1 MPERRIAHIDMDA
14 FYASVELLRRPELR
28 ELPVAIGGRGGRGVV
43 TTANYVARRYGVRSA
58 MPARKALELC
68 PDCIFLP
75 VDFDEYRKSSRLFKA
90 AIATLAP
97 HIEDRGIDEVYVDLT
112 ELAGETRALGQT
124 LKQRIVEATG
134 LTCSIG
140 IAPNKLLAK
149 IGSDLEKPDGLTIL
163 RAADV
168 EPRIWPLPVRRINGI
183 GPKASA
189 RLNDRGI
196 ATIGDLARH
205 DAAALI
211 GRFGPNY
218 GRWLHE
224 VAHGRDE
231 RPIVT
236 ESEPRSRSRET
247 TFERD
252 LHPLRDRAELREIFT
267 RLCEQVAQ
275 DLQRRR
281 YVGRT
286 IGIKLRFDDFRTVTR
301 DMTIAQPTAD
311 AADIQKTARAC
322 LKRVPLERKL
332 RLLGVRVSSLSAEDA
347 PPAGP
352 SPPAPGESLALFP
365 ADDEALAQSEG
376 RPQQAS
382 PTSRGH

>member
-68 PDCIFLP
+68 PQCIFLP
-75 VDFDEYRKSSRLFKA
+75 VDFDEYRKFSRLFKA

-97 HIEDRGIDEVYVDLT
+97 QIEDRGIDEVYVDLT
-112 ELAGETRALGQT
+112 EVAGETAALGRA

-163 RAADV
+163 RADDI
-168 EPRIWPLPVRRINGI
+168 EPRIWPLPVRRINGV

-189 RLNDRGI
+189 RLNGMGI
-196 ATIGDLARH
+196 ASIGDLARH
-205 DAAALI
+205 DAAALV

-267 RLCEQVAQ
+267 RLCAQVAQ

-311 AADIQKTARAC
+311 AAEIQKAARAC

-332 RLLGVRVSSLSAEDA
+332 RLLGVRVSSLSAADA
-347 PPAGP
+347 LPARPP
-352 SPPAPGESLALFP
+352 PPAPGESLELFP
-365 ADDEALAQSEG
+365 AVDQAHAKSEG
-376 RPQQAS
+376 RLQSAS
-382 PTSRGH
+382 PNHRGH

>member
-1 MPERRIAHIDMDA
+1 MDA

-28 ELPVAIGGRGGRGVV
+28 ELPVAIGGRGNRGVV

-68 PDCIFLP
+68 PSCIFLP
-75 VDFDEYRKSSRLFKA
+75 VDFDEYRKYSRLFKA
-90 AIATLAP
+90 AIATIAP
-97 HIEDRGIDEVYVDLT
+97 RIEDRGIDEVYVDLT
-112 ELAGETRALGQT
+112 EVEGESAWLGREI
-124 LKQRIVEATG
+124 KRRIAEATG

-149 IGSDLEKPDGLTIL
+149 ICSDLDKPDGLTIL
-163 RAADV
+163 GAGDLER
-168 EPRIWPLPVRRINGI
+168 RIWPLPVRSINGV
-183 GPKASA
+183 GPKASR
-189 RLNDRGI
+189 RLQNMGI
-196 ATIGDLARH
+196 SSIGDLAGY
-205 DAAALI
+205 DPFALVE
-211 GRFGPNY
+211 RFGANY

-224 VAHGRDE
+224 AAHGRDE

-252 LHPLRDRAELREIFT
+252 LDPRRDRAELSEIFT

-301 DMTIAQPTAD
+301 DITIERPTAQPAEIQR
-311 AADIQKTARAC
+311 AARLC
-322 LKRVPLERKL
+322 LKRVSFDRKL
-332 RLLGVRVSSLSAEDA
+332 RLLGVRVSSLSAADA
-347 PPAGP
+347 RPAGQSKP
-352 SPPAPGESLALFP
+352 GIGESLPLF
-365 ADDEALAQSEG
+365 ALADEPRAESAG
-376 RPQQAS
+376 RPEQAS
-382 PTSRGH
+382 

>member
-1 MPERRIAHIDMDA
+1 MPVRRIAHIDMDA

-75 VDFDEYRKSSRLFKA
+75 VDFDEYRKYSRLFKA
-90 AIATLAP
+90 AIATIATR
-97 HIEDRGIDEVYVDLT
+97 IEDRGIDEVYVDLT
-112 ELAGETRALGQT
+112 DVEGETTALGRM
-124 LKQRIVEATG
+124 LKQRILDATG

-149 IGSDLEKPDGLTIL
+149 ICSDLEKPDGLTIL
-163 RAADV
+163 GPGDLERRV
-168 EPRIWPLPVRRINGI
+168 WPLPVGRINGV

-189 RLNDRGI
+189 KLNGMGI
-196 ATIGDLARH
+196 ESIGGLARH
-205 DAAALI
+205 DPLALI
-211 GRFGPNY
+211 ERFGANY
-218 GRWLHE
+218 GRWLNE

-252 LHPLRDRAELREIFT
+252 LHPLRDRAELSAIFT
-267 RLCEQVAQ
+267 RLCAQVAQ
-275 DLQRRR
+275 DLQKRR
-281 YVGRT
+281 YLGRT

-301 DMTIAQPTAD
+301 DLTIPRPTAD
-311 AADIQKTARAC
+311 ALEIQKAARAC
-322 LKRVPLERKL
+322 LKRVRLDRKL
-332 RLLGVRVSSLSAEDA
+332 RLLGVRVSALRAEDA
-347 PPAGP
+347 QPDRQPR
-352 SPPAPGESLALFP
+352 SPLGESLPLFSAADEPRMEHEGP
-365 ADDEALAQSEG
+365 A
-376 RPQQAS
+376 QQAVA
-382 PTSRGH
+382 PE